1 MAGYSTSSPPALV
14 AQRIGGGG
22 QIWDYRSVD
31 ASTAVDAA
39 NYFTNGQSLGMLAG
53 ATLFVYDTDAS
64 PITGSIHTVNAAS
77 ADGSV
82 DIGDALAITTT
93 DSD

>member
-1 MAGYSTSSPPALV
+1 MAGYSTSAPPALI

-22 QIWDYRSVD
+22 QIWDYTSVD

-39 NYFTNGQSLGMLAG
+39 NYFTNGKSLGMLAG
-53 ATLFVYDTDAS
+53 ATMFVTDSDAS
-64 PITGSIHTVNAAS
+64 PITGTIHTVNAAS

-82 DIGDALAITTT
+82 DLGDALAITTT